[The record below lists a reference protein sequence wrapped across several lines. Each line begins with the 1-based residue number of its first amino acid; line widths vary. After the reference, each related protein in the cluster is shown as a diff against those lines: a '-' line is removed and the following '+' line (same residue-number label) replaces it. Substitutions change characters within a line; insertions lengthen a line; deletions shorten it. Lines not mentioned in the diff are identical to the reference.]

1 MDTEL
6 LRLINAVTA
15 HIKVKEGRNKA
26 KTTCITM
33 EYNGAMHVQIIP
45 RDHKTHE
52 GLLSDI
58 AELKRYVELKERIEK
73 KAR

>member
-6 LRLINAVTA
+6 LRLITAVTS
-15 HIKVKEGRNKA
+15 HITVEQHKGETR
-26 KTTCITM
+26 IEM
-33 EYNGAMHVQIIP
+33 IYSGATHVQIIP

-58 AELKRYVELKERIEK
+58 AELKRYVELLQRIEK
-73 KAR
+73 KAG